1 MHRPTRVELML
12 FVVVVLWA
20 LNLTVTRYLLTHG
33 FHPLAYATLRY
44 TLAALI
50 FLALTLVLEGTLRV
64 DRRAGG
70 VMALAIVLLVGNQLS
85 FVYALDRT
93 TASTV
98 GLVLGATPIFAA
110 LFGLALGRERLGQ
123 RFWIAAIVSFAGVAL
138 VAIGAGAHVSGGS
151 VGILLAVLTAATWAG
166 YSVLIAPLMANY
178 SPYRVSAIVLAAT
191 ALALAVIGSR
201 QTTSQSWD
209 LGADVWLLFAFSVLG
224 PLVLT
229 NVLWFRSLYRI
240 GAARATLATNLQ
252 PFVAA
257 IFAVILLSETIT
269 ALQIAGGVLIAV
281 GIVLARRRPAPP
293 VTAPRADRS
302 AGRTRDGAGSSRP
315 ASTTKSISLRVDER
329 NHDRA
334 VGDRAVELRPRMRSS
349 RWPPPWRQSS
359 RASGRAPGC
368 RCTGLLTQLSAL
380 KKFDGAG

>member
-302 AGRTRDGAGSSRP
+302 AGRTQDGAGSSRP
-315 ASTTKSISLRVDER
+315 VSR
-329 NHDRA
+329 
-334 VGDRAVELRPRMRSS
+334 RS
-349 RWPPPWRQSS
+349 RQP
-359 RASGRAPGC
+359 SG
-368 RCTGLLTQLSAL
+368 
-380 KKFDGAG
+380 